1 MATRKSVTRI
11 TKHTLNLFEGD
22 YQRLQELYPKLG
34 AGRAIREVVRSYL
47 RRLES
52 EEEPLVLVD
61 HVDVEIPQH
70 AD

>member
-1 MATRKSVTRI
+1 MANRKSVTPI

-34 AGRAIREVVRSYL
+34 AGRVIRDIVRSHL
-47 RRLES
+47 RRLET
-52 EEEPLVLVD
+52 EEPPVLVD
-61 HVDVEIPQH
+61 HVDVEIEY